1 MEPINNLADS
11 RSVFMATTPAQVF
24 AAMSDPARVARLW
37 GPDGTDYPNERRFM
51 RIVPAEFFEIA
62 HLSGH
67 QFVGADLAALSKAP
81 SDTMSSP
88 TGLKPTALPR
98 NPFLCHL

>member
-11 RSVFMATTPAQVF
+11 RSGFMAATPAQVF
-24 AAMSDPARVARLW
+24 AAMSDPARVARSR
-37 GPDGTDYPNERRFM
+37 GPDGTDYPNERRFT
-51 RIVPAEFFEIA
+51 RIVPAELFEFE

-67 QFVGADLAALSKAP
+67 HFVGADLAALSKAP
-81 SDTMSSP
+81 SDAKSLP
-88 TGLKPTALPR
+88 TGLKPTVLPP